1 MVTTEANATQGSG
14 SAAPL
19 GVTRLRVQP
28 TETILSVGIDVG
40 TSTTQMVFSRLTVE
54 NTASAFAVPRISI
67 IDKEIIYRSQIYI
80 TPLINPVTID
90 ADALRTIVVDEYASA
105 GLRPSDLGTGAAI
118 ITGETARAENAEQV
132 LAALSE
138 LAGDFVVSTAGPH
151 LESVLA
157 ARGAGLDTYSETTS
171 AVVANLDIGGGTTN
185 IAAYRL
191 GQLLATSCLDIGGR
205 LVRIVDGK
213 ISYISA
219 QMQRLSKDAGISL
232 RVGDG
237 ADVSKLRSLTR
248 VMARHLAMSINLVN
262 RDAIHDSLY
271 TNAGR
276 PLPASVVPTDIS
288 FSGGVADLIGVPE
301 PNDPFRYGDIGVL
314 LGRSITEDSAFS
326 LISQHRGTETIGA
339 TVVGAGVHTTELS
352 GSTIEFAMAALP
364 LRNVPIITL
373 PEELEERPA
382 ELIAAIDGAIRS
394 MNTEDPTDTV
404 ALSLTG
410 NGLGSFAAVQRLAGA
425 IVEGARIVLNGPHP
439 LVVVLEADRAKA
451 LGQCMAVLRGRRD
464 DVICIDS
471 VQTGGGD
478 YIDIGTPVGSGRA
491 VPVVVKTLVFND
503 RHGGE
508 Q

>member
-1 MVTTEANATQGSG
+1 MAAREAKTTQGVC
-14 SAAPL
+14 SAEHL
-19 GVTRLRVQP
+19 GVTRPSNQA

-40 TSTTQMVFSRLTVE
+40 TSTTQLVFSRLTVQ
-54 NTASAFAVPRISI
+54 NIASVFAVPRISI
-67 IDKEIIYRSQIYI
+67 VDKEIIYRSQIYI
-80 TPLINPVTID
+80 TPLIDPVTID
-90 ADALRTIVVDEYASA
+90 ADALRTIVVNEYAAA
-105 GLRPSDLGTGAAI
+105 GLAPSDLGTGAAI

-157 ARGAGLDTYSETTS
+157 ARGAGLDAYSETTS
-171 AVVANLDIGGGTTN
+171 EVVANLDIGGGTTN
-185 IAAYRL
+185 IAAYRM
-191 GQLLATSCLDIGGR
+191 GQLLGTSCLDIGGR

-219 QMQRLSKDAGISL
+219 QMRRLSQEAAIS
-232 RVGDG
+232 VEIGDT
-237 ADVSKLRSLTR
+237 ADVAKLRALTR
-248 VMARHLAMSINLVN
+248 VMARHLAMSISLVS
-262 RDAIHDSLY
+262 RDAIHETLY

-276 PLPASVVPTDIS
+276 PLPASIVPTDIS
-288 FSGGVADLIGVPE
+288 FSGGVADLIDVPE
-301 PNDPFRYGDIGVL
+301 QGDPFRYGDIGVL

-326 LISQHRGTETIGA
+326 LVSRHKGTETIGA

-352 GSTIEFAMAALP
+352 GSTIEFAMSALP

-373 PEELEERPA
+373 PEELEQKPD
-382 ELIAAIDGAIRS
+382 ELARAIDGAIRS
-394 MNTEDPTDTV
+394 MNTEDPTESV

-410 NGLGSFAAVQRLAGA
+410 NGLGSFAAVQELAGA
-425 IVEGARIVLNGPHP
+425 LVEGSKIVLDGPNP

-451 LGQCMAVLRGRRD
+451 LGQCMAILRGRRD

-478 YIDIGTPVGSGRA
+478 YIDIGTPVGAGRA